1 VRVSHESAE
10 RTAQR
15 LSQVMARAELKV
27 YEQAYVFEEFPPDD
41 FSRKAKPEA
50 LALVRDERMCEMKR
64 LYVKPQ
70 FRAMKL
76 GKALAEA
83 AIDEAKRLGYDRI
96 RLDTLPSMTRARKLY
111 LSLGFVEVAPY
122 RFNPVEGTVYMELKL
137 ARQLP

>member
-1 VRVSHESAE
+1 
-10 RTAQR
+10 
-15 LSQVMARAELKV
+15 
-27 YEQAYVFEEFPPDD
+27 
-41 FSRKAKPEA
+41 
-50 LALVRDERMCEMKR
+50 MKR

-122 RFNPVEGTVYMELKL
+122 RFNPVEDTVYMELTL